1 MSRRSPVVML
11 LTHLVLLLFSRRFGT
26 ACITLIAPLYLHEP
40 CKDSALP
47 PLPHAPADGRLGLS
61 VYHPRSFLRW
71 LLLFE
76 GRNSKSQPS
85 QQGRAED
92 NLALSTY
99 ARPGRDS
106 ILFGLVGAHFSAQ
119 QPIEHACVV
128 VDSIP
133 HVDALVLLDRSDG

>member
-1 MSRRSPVVML
+1 M
-11 LTHLVLLLFSRRFGT
+11 VLSMT
-26 ACITLIAPLYLHEP
+26 WSVACAGQ
-40 CKDSALP
+40 
-47 PLPHAPADGRLGLS
+47 PADGRLGLS